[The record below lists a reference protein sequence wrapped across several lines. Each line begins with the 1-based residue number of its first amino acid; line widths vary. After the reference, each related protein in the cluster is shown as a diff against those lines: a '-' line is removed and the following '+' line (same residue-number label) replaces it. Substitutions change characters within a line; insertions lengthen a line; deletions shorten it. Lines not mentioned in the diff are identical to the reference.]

1 MFQPEYLVDQH
12 AGEDADEDPDDGEAE
27 HGSEAGVDRPVDHLA
42 VRCRRKH
49 KPEMSDLD

>member
-1 MFQPEYLVDQH
+1 MHDLVYEH
-12 AGEDADEDPDDGEAE
+12 AGEDGDEDADDREAK

-42 VRCRRKH
+42 VRGRRKH